1 MKPQDILVALKLLV
15 SGWPGSYAQLGK
27 QLGLSAS
34 ESHAAIRRARRSGLL
49 PPSGVCPNRTALAEF
64 LIHGLRYAFP
74 AEIGGGT
81 RGMPTGYA
89 ARPLREEMA
98 APDDPAAPVWP
109 DPDGECRGQE
119 LTPLCRS
126 VPKAARNDAALYEW
140 LVLADAL
147 RAGRARE
154 RELAAKIVRERL
166 GYHGE

>member
-1 MKPQDILVALKLLV
+1 
-15 SGWPGSYAQLGK
+15 
-27 QLGLSAS
+27 
-34 ESHAAIRRARRSGLL
+34 
-49 PPSGVCPNRTALAEF
+49 
-64 LIHGLRYAFP
+64 
-74 AEIGGGT
+74 
-81 RGMPTGYA
+81 MPTGYA